1 MFADLYIK
9 RIEKWEK
16 QVVNHLID
24 SFEESGWENV
34 LPEELILQDYGKF
47 ISVIKASTIF
57 NLAQNILKKKQI
69 DYPSLTSYT
78 LYKKA
83 KKYIVI
89 KSTKDDTLTKIHTTN
104 GVDLIFV
111 KDNPDVQGLIKSIK
125 EKNPMSDEPI
135 VLKSNKVVKPRQP
148 PKEKEDPLRTWC
160 QSFLNEYSNN
170 NSIEKTFENVPDYK
184 PSQSQIQKLQNKRD
198 KDLLSWGNNL

>member
-34 LPEELILQDYGKF
+34 LPEELILQDSGKY

-69 DYPSLTSYT
+69 NYPSFTSYT

-89 KSTKDDTLTKIHTTN
+89 KSTKDDKLIKIHTTN

-125 EKNPMSDEPI
+125 EKNPMSDDPI
-135 VLKSNKVVKPRQP
+135 VLKSNKLIKSK

-170 NSIEKTFENVPDYK
+170 NSVERSIENVPDYK
-184 PSQSQIQKLQNKRD
+184 PSNSQIQKLQNKRD
-198 KDLLSWGNNL
+198 KDLLNWGNNL